1 MRREE
6 KEIKDRGEIEDVLSR
21 AAVCRLG
28 LCDGDRPY
36 VVPLCFGYKE
46 NALYF
51 HCAGQGKKLDILRKN
66 SNVCFEVDIDCEI
79 VKADRPCDWG
89 MKYESVIG
97 YGKAVFIE
105 DAGQKRKALDIIM
118 QQYSNGEFGYPEEA
132 IKNTVVIKIE
142 IETMTGKQSG

>member
-1 MRREE
+1 MRRHE
-6 KEIKDRGEIEDVLSR
+6 KEMTSR
-21 AAVCRLG
+21 ADIEAVIRRAMVCRLAV
-28 LCDGDRPY
+28 CEDNRPY
-36 VVPLCFGYKE
+36 VVPLCFGYKDD
-46 NALYF
+46 ALYF
-51 HCAGQGKKLDILRKN
+51 HCSRQGKKLDILRRN
-66 SNVCFEVDIDCEI
+66 NNVCFEVDIDCEI